1 MIFKNGVILAGE
13 LVEKGEL
20 CYAKEEKYLNFVLKV
35 CDVKDAEILKE
46 RVFTIACKGS
56 TAFAVSKNAQI
67 GDKLFVEGRLKEVK
81 LRKKDGSSLFAASVI
96 ADKIMF

>member
-1 MIFKNGVILAGE
+1 MIFKNCVLLEGVLE
-13 LVEKGEL
+13 EKGEL

-35 CDVKDAEILKE
+35 CDVKDTEVLKE

-67 GDKLFVEGRLKEVK
+67 GEKVFVEGRLKEVK

-96 ADKIMF
+96 ADKVMF